1 MDIIRNIAI
10 PCGATLALHVVV
22 AAALFSDWQPQ
33 IEHKLVKPPRYIE
46 AKLVELKP
54 KAKQAKQVDKPKKV
68 DLTKKQRLLEEQKRA
83 AEKKR
88 QADLKKKREQEAK
101 KVADAKK
108 KKELAAAE
116 AKKQEQQRLKEQE
129 RQRKI
134 QQEFEKALL
143 EEEGQLLEDSYATQ
157 AQSYAALIRQRVERS
172 WSRPP
177 SARNGMRCE
186 LSIQLVP
193 SGRVIDVQVSRSS
206 GDAVFD
212 RSALKAVKK
221 IETFPELQDMPIG
234 LFDREFR
241 NFKMVFQPEDL
252 RQ

>member
-1 MDIIRNIAI
+1 MTIVRNLLI
-10 PCGATLALHVVV
+10 PIGATVAVHVLVL
-22 AAALFSDWQPQ
+22 AALFSSWEPQ
-33 IEHKLVKPPRYIE
+33 IERKVVKPPRHIE

-54 KAKQAKQVDKPKKV
+54 KAKQAKQEQKPKKV
-68 DLTKKQRLLEEQKRA
+68 DLTKKQKMLEEQKRK
-83 AEKKR
+83 AEQKR
-88 QADLKKKREQEAK
+88 QADLKRKRELEVK
-101 KVADAKK
+101 K
-108 KKELAAAE
+108 AAE
-116 AKKQEQQRLKEQE
+116 AKKKREAAEAEARKKALQKKQEQE
-129 RQRKI
+129 RQRRI
-134 QQEFEKALL
+134 QQEFEQALRQ
-143 EEEGQLLEDSYATQ
+143 EEGQLLEDSYATQ

-193 SGRVIDVQVSRSS
+193 SGRVIDVQVSEGS
-206 GDAVFD
+206 GDAAFD

-221 IETFPELQDMPIG
+221 IEAFPELQEMPIG

-241 NFKMVFQPEDL
+241 HFKMVFQPEDL

>member
-1 MDIIRNIAI
+1 MNILRNIAI
-10 PCGATLALHVVV
+10 PCGATLAIHVVV
-22 AAALFSDWQPQ
+22 IAALFSDWQPK
-33 IEHKLVKPPRYIE
+33 IEHKLVKPPRHIE

-54 KAKQAKQVDKPKKV
+54 KAKQAKQEEKPKKV
-68 DLTKKQRLLEEQKRA
+68 DLTKKQRMLEEQQRAEKLKRE
-83 AEKKR
+83 AEVKKR
-88 QADLKKKREQEAK
+88 QELEAK
-101 KVADAKK
+101 KAAEAKK
-108 KKELAAAE
+108 KKEQAAAE
-116 AKKQEQQRLKEQE
+116 AKKKE
-129 RQRKI
+129 RQRKEEQQRQLRI

-143 EEEGQLLEDSYATQ
+143 EEQGQLLEDSYATQ

-193 SGRVIDVQVSRSS
+193 SGRVIDVQISRSS
-206 GDAVFD
+206 GDAAFD
-212 RSALKAVKK
+212 RAALKAVKK
-221 IETFPELQDMPIG
+221 IEAFPELQDMPIG
-234 LFDREFR
+234 LFEREFR

>member
-1 MDIIRNIAI
+1 MNVTRSLLI
-10 PCGATLALHVVV
+10 PAGATLAIHAVVL
-22 AAALFSDWQPQ
+22 AALFSNWQPQ
-33 IEHKLVKPPRYIE
+33 IERQVVKPPRHIE

-54 KAKQAKQVDKPKKV
+54 KAKQAKQEDKPKKV
-68 DLTKKQRLLEEQKRA
+68 DLTKKQKLLEEQKRQ
-83 AEKKR
+83 AELRR
-88 QADLKKKREQEAK
+88 QAELKKQRDLEAK
-101 KVADAKK
+101 KAADAKK
-108 KKELAAAE
+108 KKELAE
-116 AKKQEQQRLKEQE
+116 AKAKKLAQEKKVEQE

-186 LSIQLVP
+186 LSIRLVP
-193 SGRVIDVQVSRSS
+193 SGRVIDVQISGSS
-206 GDAVFD
+206 GDAAFD

-221 IETFPELQDMPIG
+221 IESFPELQDMPIG